1 MGIFD
6 LELGAQVPSSRA
18 EGSSREMAESHR
30 VNKKK
35 PEKTERK
42 KNKNGRDELGQAEA
56 RLGPPFGCRIT
67 VPQPR
72 RRFTRWIGLS
82 SSLD

>member
-18 EGSSREMAESHR
+18 ERSSREMAESHR

-35 PEKTERK
+35 TNRKNRK
-42 KNKNGRDELGQAEA
+42 KKK
-56 RLGPPFGCRIT
+56 
-67 VPQPR
+67 
-72 RRFTRWIGLS
+72 
-82 SSLD
+82 